1 METMKTLLSRR
12 SISKLAEPY
21 PSKEEME
28 NVYQAALRAP
38 DHSWLR
44 PWRFIEVVGDGRK
57 KLGKAF
63 IESTKKTEEL
73 DEERESKIAALPMR
87 SPMIIVVIAK
97 INHEKP
103 NVPRLEQIQ
112 STAAAAQNILIALHD
127 LGYGAYWRTGKYIS
141 EVNQYIAK
149 ELSLSSESE
158 VLGYLHVGTPSVEP
172 KDIPVLNNEDFVTK
186 WD

>member
-12 SISKLAEPY
+12 SISKLTSPH

-28 NVYQAALRAP
+28 DVYQAALRAP

-44 PWRFIEVVGDGRK
+44 PWKFIEITGDSRN
-57 KLGKAF
+57 KLGQAF
-63 IESTKKTEEL
+63 INSSKKTEDIDL
-73 DEERESKIAALPMR
+73 ERENKIAALPLR

-127 LGYGAYWRTGKYIS
+127 KGYGAYWRTGKYSSERNEHIS
-141 EVNQYIAK
+141 S
-149 ELSLSSESE
+149 ELSLNTNEE
-158 VLGYLHVGTPSVEP
+158 VLGYLYVGTPEIESP
-172 KDIPVLNNEDFVTK
+172 KIPELDNKDFVTF
-186 WD
+186 WN